1 MSAASSLDDHRSDL
15 IDAYLIRVEN
25 ALVAAGAPRA
35 DRMQVLQN
43 LETQIEEML
52 QPHPLPF
59 TVDTIR
65 AVLDKLEPPS
75 HFAAMYSNG
84 GKRHDSA
91 SPTSSPPQRSFRLAR
106 PERPK
111 VAAVCVSSLVL
122 SVMFGLIVGASGPN
136 VFWIVMTLLS
146 GLVGFV
152 ITPIALWKAYRQ
164 LRSDPTAPGRNL
176 VINTA
181 IVYGTLAPILLV
193 LVAGE
198 ATNGAAPLLFGIAA
212 FFYAQYVLLRRLWK
226 HLSDALPAS
235 PTATTT
241 TPTGHNTTSSV
252 HPTTPMPAM

>member
-1 MSAASSLDDHRSDL
+1 MSGASAFDDVGSDL
-15 IDAYLIRVEN
+15 IDAYLIDVEN

-59 TVDTIR
+59 TEDTIR

-84 GKRHDSA
+84 GKRQEST
-91 SPTSSPPQRSFRLAR
+91 SPTSAAPQRSFRLTL
-106 PERPK
+106 PEWPN
-111 VAAVCVSSLVL
+111 VAAVCAASLIL
-122 SVMFGLIVGASGPN
+122 SCLFALIVGASGPN
-136 VFWIVMTLLS
+136 DFWIVMTLLS
-146 GLVGFV
+146 GFVGFV
-152 ITPIALWKAYRQ
+152 FTPIALWKAYRQ
-164 LRSDPTAPGRNL
+164 LRSNPAAPGRNL

-181 IVYGTLAPILLV
+181 IVYGTLAPILFV
-193 LVAGE
+193 LLAGE

-212 FFYAQYVLLRRLWK
+212 FFYAQYVLLHRLWK
-226 HLSDALPAS
+226 YLSDALPAP
-235 PTATTT
+235 PTATT
-241 TPTGHNTTSSV
+241 NRTSPNASSSA